1 MVEDVEV
8 PKDEALLE
16 LTERLCES
24 GRWEDFAEKWPRA
37 FRERL
42 YVDIYGSAD
51 PSFDKSGVVTFEALN
66 PLDSSSITNTLITWL
81 LNTSS

>member
-24 GRWEDFAEKWPRA
+24 VRWEDSAEKWPRTPD
-37 FRERL
+37 L
-42 YVDIYGSAD
+42 SCLCI
-51 PSFDKSGVVTFEALN
+51 
-66 PLDSSSITNTLITWL
+66 I
-81 LNTSS
+81 